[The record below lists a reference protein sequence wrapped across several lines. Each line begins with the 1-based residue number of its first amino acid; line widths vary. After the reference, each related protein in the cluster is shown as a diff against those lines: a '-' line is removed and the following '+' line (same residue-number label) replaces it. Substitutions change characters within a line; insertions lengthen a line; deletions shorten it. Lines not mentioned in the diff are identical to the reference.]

1 PFFRPNLN
9 QSTSS
14 SVPDALLPPRPRDS
28 AFSFRYRLREVR
40 SLEMEGSQSEA
51 VFSSLNLNPQIF
63 VNETLNTV
71 DDLFDEAFDFF
82 HQSRSVGPSANRR
95 NRTGPSSE
103 GETSSSLVVIGSAYR
118 VASDTVI
125 AYVFWIFYG
134 ANESPKQ
141 SSTSQDLLSDPALDS
156 QLDSLRERLA
166 EVSRQSVELNRELQD
181 LERKSTA
188 TDRCNELLAEVF
200 QSYDKNSADS
210 LFQEMLQT
218 ASEFRGKLENL
229 QFPRPED
236 TGSSKVK
243 IGDISSNLETLEE
256 FLGKLKEL

>member
-1 PFFRPNLN
+1 
-9 QSTSS
+9 
-14 SVPDALLPPRPRDS
+14 
-28 AFSFRYRLREVR
+28 
-40 SLEMEGSQSEA
+40 MEGSQSEA

-82 HQSRSVGPSANRR
+82 HQEASGRLQTEGTERAHHLKEGINSVRYMVQSGLDKRLEMWEKYCLHHCFAVP
-95 NRTGPSSE
+95 E
-103 GETSSSLVVIGSAYR
+103 GFSLHN
-118 VASDTVI
+118 T
-125 AYVFWIFYG
+125 
-134 ANESPKQ
+134 NESPKQ